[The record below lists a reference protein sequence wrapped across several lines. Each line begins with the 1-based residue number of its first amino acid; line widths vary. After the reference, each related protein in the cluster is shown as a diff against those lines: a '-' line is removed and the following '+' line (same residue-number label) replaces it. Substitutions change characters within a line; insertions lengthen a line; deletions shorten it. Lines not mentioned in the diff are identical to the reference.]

1 MQNFGVMTLVAGT
14 PVVRS
19 VRLFSCLPSTTRRR
33 FFFHP
38 NYVVDFWCHRDEP
51 VRCSPLIP
59 RRNHKH
65 HLFLPQRRFRTAEPR

>member
-33 FFFHP
+33 FFFIP
-38 NYVVDFWCHRDEP
+38 IILWISGVIVMSPYVVAPSYPAETINTTC
-51 VRCSPLIP
+51 
-59 RRNHKH
+59 
-65 HLFLPQRRFRTAEPR
+65 LPQRRFRTAEPR